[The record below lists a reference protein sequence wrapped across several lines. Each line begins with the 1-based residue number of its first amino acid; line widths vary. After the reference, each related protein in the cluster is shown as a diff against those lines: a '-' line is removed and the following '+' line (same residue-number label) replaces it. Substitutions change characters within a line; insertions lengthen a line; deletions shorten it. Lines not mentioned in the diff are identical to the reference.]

1 MAEFKK
7 AIKDEQNK
15 DKKGAAKARKV
26 AKNHTDITALR
37 KAYQEKVLDWVVK
50 SMEFE
55 KEPVS
60 MARLKE
66 LIEKEKRIPQLKKE
80 FYQLQGFW
88 SRKAKEKDILT
99 EKDLEKYLKK

>member
-1 MAEFKK
+1 MNKTT
-7 AIKDEQNK
+7 IKRAQLNLEKWQK
-15 DKKGAAKARKV
+15 S
-26 AKNHTDITALR
+26 HTDITALR
-37 KAYQEKVLDWVVK
+37 KAYKNKVLDWVVK

-80 FYQLQGFW
+80 FYQVQGFW
-88 SRKAKEKDILT
+88 SRKAKEKDIRT